1 MTAISFTV
9 IGKPQPGGSK
19 KAFPVNGRCVI
30 TDANPKAKPWK
41 QLVAAAARESYAGAP
56 LTGPVHL
63 TAMFYRER
71 PKSHY
76 GTGRNADVLKATAP
90 AYPCS
95 APDALKLARLVED
108 SLTGLLYKD
117 DAQIVSETLVKL
129 YGRPERVE
137 VVVGTVG

>member
-1 MTAISFTV
+1 MSAISFTV

-19 KAFPVNGRCVI
+19 KAFPVKGRCVI

-41 QLVAAAARESYAGAP
+41 LLVAAAARESYTGAP

-63 TAMFYRER
+63 QATFYRER
-71 PKSHY
+71 PKGHY

-108 SLTGLLYKD
+108 ALTKVLYED
-117 DAQIVSETLVKL
+117 DSQIVSERLVKL
-129 YGRPERVE
+129 YGLPERVE